1 MTSLL
6 SFNSEKADGKFR
18 EAGKAQRLLK
28 RAIDLGVSSLLLG
41 LLFPVGCICS
51 LAIWITSPGPVI
63 FKTRRLGKD
72 ARAFNLYKFRSMRVD
87 APDWRNPDGSTFNSD
102 DDPRVTAVGRFLRK
116 TSLDELPQ
124 LINVALGQMSLVGPR
139 PDQVDQLQY
148 YTEREKQRLR
158 VKPGITGFAQITGRN
173 TIPWETRKA
182 LDIEY
187 IRRQSTWLDLTILL
201 KTIPYVLRREGV
213 NSPSTRRQET

>member
-1 MTSLL
+1 MIALL
-6 SFNSEKADGKFR
+6 FFNSETADGKFR
-18 EAGKAQRLLK
+18 EPGTAQRFLK

-41 LLFPVGCICS
+41 LLFPVGCACA
-51 LAIWITSPGPVI
+51 LAIRITSPGPVI
-63 FKTRRLGKD
+63 FRTRRLGRD
-72 ARAFNLYKFRSMRVD
+72 AIPFNLYKFRSMRVD
-87 APDWRNPDGSTFNSD
+87 APDWRNPDGSTFTSD
-102 DDPRVTAVGRFLRK
+102 DDPRVTPVGRFLRK

-148 YTEREKQRLR
+148 YTDKDKQRLL
-158 VKPGITGFAQITGRN
+158 VKPGITGFAQISGRN
-173 TIPWETRKA
+173 SIPWESRKA

-187 IRRQSTWLDLTILL
+187 LRRHSTWLDLAILL

>member
-6 SFNSEKADGKFR
+6 SFNSETADGKVR
-18 EAGKAQRLLK
+18 ETGTAQRLLK

-41 LLFPVGCICS
+41 LLFPLGCACA
-51 LAIWITSPGPVI
+51 LAIRITSPGPVI
-63 FKTRRLGKD
+63 FRTRRLGRD
-72 ARAFNLYKFRSMRVD
+72 ARPFNLYKFRSMRVD

-102 DDPRVTAVGRFLRK
+102 DDPRVTPVGRFLRK

-148 YTEREKQRLR
+148 YTGQGQTETPGQAWDHGLCPDQRQKRHSL
-158 VKPGITGFAQITGRN
+158 GI
-173 TIPWETRKA
+173 P
-182 LDIEY
+182 
-187 IRRQSTWLDLTILL
+187 
-201 KTIPYVLRREGV
+201 
-213 NSPSTRRQET
+213 

>member
-6 SFNSEKADGKFR
+6 SFNSETAGGKVRWSF
-18 EAGKAQRLLK
+18 LK
-28 RAIDLGVSSLLLG
+28 RVIDLVVSSLLLG
-41 LLFPVGCICS
+41 LLLPVGCVCA
-51 LAIWITSPGPVI
+51 LAVWITSPGPVI
-63 FKTRRLGKD
+63 FRTRRLGKD
-72 ARAFNLYKFRSMRVD
+72 ARPFSLYKFRSMRVD

-102 DDPRVTAVGRFLRK
+102 DDPRVTPVGRFLRK

-124 LINVALGQMSLVGPR
+124 LINVAIGQMSLVGPR

-148 YTEREKQRLR
+148 YTEWEKQRLR
-158 VKPGITGFAQITGRN
+158 VKPGITGFAQISGRN
-173 TIPWETRKA
+173 AISWESRKS

-187 IRRQSTWLDLTILL
+187 LRRHSTWLDLTILL
-201 KTIPYVLRREGV
+201 KTIPYVLRRAGV

>member
-1 MTSLL
+1 MTSLQ
-6 SFNSEKADGKFR
+6 SFNYETADGRVR
-18 EAGKAQRLLK
+18 EKGTAQRLLK

-41 LLFPVGCICS
+41 FLFPLGCACA
-51 LAIWITSPGPVI
+51 LAIRITSPGPVI
-63 FKTRRLGKD
+63 FRTRRLGRD
-72 ARAFNLYKFRSMRVD
+72 ARPFNLYKFRSMRVD

-148 YTEREKQRLR
+148 YTDKDKQRLL
-158 VKPGITGFAQITGRN
+158 VKPGITGFAQISGRN
-173 TIPWETRKA
+173 SIPWESRKA

-187 IRRQSTWLDLTILL
+187 IRRQSTWLDINILL
-201 KTIPYVLRREGV
+201 RTVPYVLRQNGV
-213 NSPSTRRQET
+213 NSPATSRQET

>member
-1 MTSLL
+1 MTSLQ
-6 SFNSEKADGKFR
+6 SFNSDTADGKVR
-18 EAGKAQRLLK
+18 EKGTAQRFLK

-41 LLFPVGCICS
+41 LLFPVGCACA
-51 LAIWITSPGPVI
+51 LAVRITSPGPVI
-63 FKTRRLGKD
+63 FRTRRLGRD
-72 ARAFNLYKFRSMRVD
+72 AIPFNLYKFRSMRVD
-87 APDWRNPDGSTFNSD
+87 APDWRNPDGSTFSSD
-102 DDPRVTAVGRFLRK
+102 DDPRVTLVGRFLRK

-148 YTEREKQRLR
+148 YTDKDKQRLL
-158 VKPGITGFAQITGRN
+158 VKPGITGFAQISGRN
-173 TIPWETRKA
+173 SIPWESRKA

-187 IRRQSTWLDLTILL
+187 LRRHSTWLDLAILL

-213 NSPSTRRQET
+213 NSPSTSRQET